1 MNNLGYMIN
10 NGRNNWHQSDIVNNT
25 EREEEEEKKRV
36 MEDVYVL

>member
-1 MNNLGYMIN
+1 MIN

>member
-25 EREEEEEKKRV
+25 EREEEEEKKKKN
-36 MEDVYVL
+36 E